1 MMHGY
6 TVDNARNSA
15 DVQLARA
22 CAAGDG
28 HARRRVFALYYPHI
42 RKFLGNKAPR
52 GHVEDL
58 INDIFVR
65 LFERCL
71 ENYAGSGRLL
81 GFILGVAYRR
91 LLEFYREFPG
101 RDRVAVDDLDEPTD
115 RRPSPSRVAA
125 QHQRREL
132 LCAALR
138 ALPPDA
144 QTLLE
149 LYYWDQLTTGEV
161 AEVLGRPVGTVR
173 TQLMRAREL
182 LERRLRIVGFD
193 ASDWVELSTTGGAP

>member
-1 MMHGY
+1 MQNS
-6 TVDNARNSA
+6 TVDNERNSA
-15 DVQLARA
+15 DIQLARA
-22 CAAGDG
+22 CAAGDA
-28 HARRRVFALYYPHI
+28 HARRRMFALYYPHI
-42 RKFLGNKAPR
+42 RRFLGNKVPR
-52 GHVEDL
+52 GQVEDL
-58 INDIFVR
+58 VNDIFVR
-65 LFERCL
+65 LFDRSL
-71 ENYAGSGRLL
+71 GSYAGSGRLL
-81 GFILGVAYRR
+81 AFILGVAYHR
-91 LLEFYREFPG
+91 LLEFYREFAG
-101 RDRVAVDDLDEPTD
+101 RERVAADDLDELMD

-161 AEVLGRPVGTVR
+161 ADVLGRPVGTVR

-182 LERRLRIVGFD
+182 LERRLQIVAFD
-193 ASDWVELSTTGGAP
+193 ASDWIELSTEGGAR